1 MDISSC
7 EPSFNSSIPQSQS
20 CYLACI
26 SIQRLVTLPQAVR
39 CTKGCF
45 PGMSI
50 LQTCNYCLP
59 IPTSPAVLSLSF
71 SSFTRTNNA
80 LAILLVS
87 PTLLEP
93 RCTHPKRK
101 ALSVAFAGRV
111 ACMPLLCSTPFSG
124 AVRGQGWSA
133 PALPVTDGSVPST
146 ALVVARHQCTGR
158 WAGKA
163 RGVACPRPCVVPLRR
178 ARSYWSTC
186 GRGHGHSTALRVLK
200 AGTTVHS
207 LTN

>member
-80 LAILLVS
+80 LAILLIS

-124 AVRGQGWSA
+124 R
-133 PALPVTDGSVPST
+133 SVD
-146 ALVVARHQCTGR
+146 
-158 WAGKA
+158 
-163 RGVACPRPCVVPLRR
+163 
-178 ARSYWSTC
+178 
-186 GRGHGHSTALRVLK
+186 K
-200 AGTTVHS
+200 AGAPRFARDRWIRSVDSFGGGATSMHRPVGG
-207 LTN
+207 